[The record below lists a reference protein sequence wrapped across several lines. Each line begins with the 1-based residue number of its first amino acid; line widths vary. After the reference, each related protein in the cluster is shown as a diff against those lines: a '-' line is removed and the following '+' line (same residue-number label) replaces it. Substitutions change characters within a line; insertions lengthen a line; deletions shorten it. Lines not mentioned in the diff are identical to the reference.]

1 MLFSEQLSSGDLNL
15 QPKLSTGFLADTS
28 CLSSYNLLG
37 WNGIDLEY
45 YQALPGIIGQQCQQ
59 HLVLVFFSEGKVKQK
74 FNGNIQVYSVSPG
87 SIIVIPASI
96 VYQISWSQPLDFAL
110 LILKPSAIEQA
121 VEELENLSCG
131 APTCTLPTKSEII
144 SLPLDGTSPYNDKA
158 SLGKR
163 SGASP
168 VDTGSVRCSERW
180 LMSAETQS
188 NTLSRL
194 DLALNQI
201 ELKPQFEQSDSLIY
215 SLVLALLSEVNLE
228 QKGYCIYSETLSKTL
243 AVHLFQ
249 KYFFTLIK
257 AKKEAI
263 ELSPR
268 LNKAI
273 VYINANLDKKLSIE
287 KIAAVIN
294 TSKFY
299 FCNLFRQS
307 MGISP
312 YQYLLQQRIE
322 RSKILLQSDSEL
334 SIADISLQC
343 GFSNQSHF
351 SKCFRKFTGITPKV
365 YRSKRFGSKNL
376 R

>member
-312 YQYLLQQRIE
+312 YQYLTSR
-322 RSKILLQSDSEL
+322 LLY
-334 SIADISLQC
+334 C
-343 GFSNQSHF
+343 
-351 SKCFRKFTGITPKV
+351 R
-365 YRSKRFGSKNL
+365 
-376 R
+376 